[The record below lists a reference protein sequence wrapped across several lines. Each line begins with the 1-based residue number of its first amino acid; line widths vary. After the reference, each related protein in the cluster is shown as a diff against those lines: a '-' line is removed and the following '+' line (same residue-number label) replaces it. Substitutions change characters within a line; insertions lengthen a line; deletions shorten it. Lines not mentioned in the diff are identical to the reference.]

1 LTKIKMIVQTNFLTK
16 IKKDFNLNIYEAKIW
31 TALLSRGMATAGE
44 LADISAVPRSRC
56 YDVLESLEKKNF
68 IVMKIG
74 KPIRYIAVKPDEI
87 IERVRKSIEKDVELS
102 LRMMEDVRATN
113 VFKELELLHKT
124 GIEKINPEDLSNSIK
139 GRENI
144 NYHLK
149 NMVSNA
155 KKSVLILTTQK
166 GFKRK
171 MKLLGNTLSVLNRRR
186 VKVNVVAPVDDKT
199 ANKLK
204 FTKLKNVDPKARFVS
219 VDNEQMLFM
228 LADDSVNP
236 TYDTAVWIKSPY
248 MTSSMERLF
257 EGNLK

>member
-1 LTKIKMIVQTNFLTK
+1 MIVQKDFLTK
-16 IKKDFNLNIYEAKIW
+16 IKTDFNLNIYEVKIW

-68 IVMKIG
+68 ILMKIG

-87 IERVRKSIEKDVELS
+87 IDRVRKNIEKDVALS
-102 LRMMEDVRATN
+102 LRMMEDIRTTP

-149 NMVSNA
+149 NMISNA
-155 KKSVLILTTQK
+155 KKSVLIATTEK
-166 GFKRK
+166 DFKRK
-171 MKLLGNTLSVLNRRR
+171 MNLLKNVLHTLSKRK
-186 VKVNVVAPVDDKT
+186 VKVSIMAFVDDKT

-204 FTKLKNVDPKARFVS
+204 FTKLRNVDPKARFFS
-219 VDNEQMLFM
+219 VDNQEMLFM
-228 LADDSVNP
+228 LSDDSVDPN
-236 TYDTAVWIKSPY
+236 YDTAVWIKSPY
-248 MTSSMERLF
+248 LTKSMERLF
-257 EGNLK
+257 GNNLK